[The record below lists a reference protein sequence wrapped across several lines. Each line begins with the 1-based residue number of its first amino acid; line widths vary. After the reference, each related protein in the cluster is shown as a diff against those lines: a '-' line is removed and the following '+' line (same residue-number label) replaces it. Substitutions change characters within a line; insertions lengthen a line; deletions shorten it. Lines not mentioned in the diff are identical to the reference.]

1 MREPPAFCTV
11 ARTSTIPHARVLAH
25 RIGEHHGSTLKVMLL
40 GQERSNNGGEPFE
53 VIDPAE
59 LAVAGFEDLQRD
71 ARWEDLKELLK
82 PSLLRMLVDRG
93 AERAVYLDPAI
104 DVWAPLDPVFREL
117 DRKDVVVA
125 PRLLGDLPADGRR
138 PDQRDLRRAGRF
150 GGALVALSSGAV
162 SAEIASWWSRR
173 LTRSALSLPPASG
186 NGALARRALSRWI
199 DLAPSVFPDIGL
211 LGDPGC
217 AVSYWNLHERRL
229 GPGGTGLTVDGRPLR
244 FVHFEGFD
252 PSRPFLLNADE
263 DRIRTSENPALGELC
278 ASYADRLLNAGWRDL
293 HRRSDVG
300 RPLPNGILF
309 DDRLSHLLAEAADI
323 GEAPDDVF
331 TEAGAETFT
340 RWLEGPGPYGTA
352 AGVNRY
358 LYELYRRR
366 PDLRA
371 AYPDLDGPDG
381 DGFMSWAVRFGA
393 DEMGIPDRF
402 LPAGSTRV
410 RLRNRTGASGIV
422 SRRPTLPRGGK
433 PDLSVNVT
441 GLFTG
446 TLGLGEAARGYVRA
460 LQAVDIPVSTMTV
473 DVGQFVKV
481 GQSPHQGYAR
491 VDYADVGD
499 GEPHG
504 FKLVCI
510 NPDELPRFAESVGD
524 EFFSEEP
531 VIGVWAWETD
541 HIPQRW
547 SNAFGLLDEIWVYSN
562 YVAENLAREGPVPV
576 HRVPPPVV
584 PPDPGETKFDLGL
597 PGGFQFLF
605 MFDFFSTIQR
615 KNPVGLIEAFRA
627 AFEPGEGPQ
636 LVVKTING
644 AHRPRALEEV
654 FWAARGRPDV
664 HVIDRSLSARE
675 RDALV
680 AGCDCY
686 VSLHRSEGFG
696 LTLAECMALGK
707 PVIGTA
713 FSAIT
718 DFMNEENSYLV
729 SYEMTRV
736 GADCEIYP
744 SEGTWAEPDI
754 DHAARSMRRVIEM
767 PEEARQ
773 KGERARADI
782 ARLYSPRRVGELAL
796 RRLNEIRGLWR

>member
-1 MREPPAFCTV
+1 MRRPPAFCTI
-11 ARTSTIPHARVLAH
+11 ARASTLPHARVLAE
-25 RIGEHHGSTLKVMLL
+25 RIREHHGTALTVVLL
-40 GQERSNNGGEPFE
+40 GQKRFENGGEPFE
-53 VIDPAE
+53 VADLAE
-59 LAVAGFEDLQRD
+59 LAVAGCEELQRD

-82 PSLLRMLVDRG
+82 PGLLRLLVDRG
-93 AERAVYLDPAI
+93 AERAVYLDPAV

-117 DRKDVVVA
+117 DHKGVVVA
-125 PRLLGDLPADGRR
+125 PRLLGELPEDGHR
-138 PDQRDLRRAGRF
+138 PDRRDLRRVGRF
-150 GGALVALSSGAV
+150 GAALVALGSGAASV
-162 SAEIASWWSRR
+162 EMASWWSRR
-173 LTRSALSLPPASG
+173 LRRSALSLTP
-186 NGALARRALSRWI
+186 GAAGGGQARRALSRWI
-199 DLAPSVFPDIGL
+199 DLAPSVFAGVSL
-211 LGDPGC
+211 LQDPGS
-217 AVSYWNLHERRL
+217 ALSYWNLHERRL
-229 GPGGTGLTVDGRPLR
+229 EHDSAGFTVDGRPLR
-244 FVHFEGFD
+244 FAYFEGFD

-263 DRIRTSENPALGELC
+263 DRIRTSENTALGELC
-278 ASYADRLLNAGWRDL
+278 ASYAGRLLDAGWRDL
-293 HRRSDVG
+293 YHRSDVG
-300 RPLPNGILF
+300 RRLPNGILF
-309 DDRLSHLLAEAADI
+309 DDRLSHLLAEAADN

-331 TEAGAETFT
+331 TEAGAAQFT
-340 RWLEGPGPYGTA
+340 RWLEGPGPYGA
-352 AGVNRY
+352 ASGVNRY

-366 PDLRA
+366 DDLRTV
-371 AYPDLDGPDG
+371 YPDLDGPDG
-381 DGFMSWAVRFGA
+381 DGFMGWAFEFGVE
-393 DEMGIPDRF
+393 EMGIPERF
-402 LPAGSTRV
+402 LPTESTP
-410 RLRNRTGASGIV
+410 RLRDPSRAAGIV
-422 SRRPTLPRGGK
+422 SRRPALPRGRR

-460 LQAVDIPVSTMTV
+460 LQAVKIPVSTTTV

-481 GQSPHQGYAR
+481 GETPHEGYAR
-491 VDYADVGD
+491 VDYADVGAGGSHD
-499 GEPHG
+499 

-510 NPDELPRFAESVGD
+510 NPDELPRFAESVGE
-524 EFFSEEP
+524 EFFSGGP
-531 VIGVWAWETD
+531 IIGVWAWETD
-541 HIPQRW
+541 HVPQRW
-547 SNAFGLLDEIWVYSN
+547 SNAFGLVDEIWVYST
-562 YVAENLAREGPVPV
+562 YVAENLARAAPVGV

-584 PPDPGETKFDLGL
+584 PPSPGGIALDLGV

-615 KNPVGLIEAFRA
+615 KNPVGLITAFRS

-680 AGCDCY
+680 SGCDCY

-713 FSAIT
+713 FSATT
-718 DFMNEENSYLV
+718 DFMNEENSYPV
-729 SYEMTRV
+729 AYEMTRV

-744 SEGTWAEPDI
+744 SEGTWAEPDVAE
-754 DHAARSMRRVIEM
+754 AAALMRRVIER
-767 PEEARQ
+767 PEEARE

-782 ARLYSPRRVGELAL
+782 ARLYSPRTIGELAR
-796 RRLNEIRGLWR
+796 RRLNEIRGIWR